1 MNILERVIWVFYG
14 WRVING
20 GYYVKFDDYCVIFVI
35 LFGIMFLI
43 FWCRNKLGVV

>member
-20 GYYVKFDDYCVIFVI
+20 GYYVKFDNYCVILSNFIWYNV
-35 LFGIMFLI
+35 FDFLM
-43 FWCRNKLGVV
+43 